1 MQVDFHPSDRARLCR
16 SSATIRSDV
25 DHAASE
31 LIGEGALFKMVR
43 AALNDPDD
51 EIWRYSLRI
60 NNLILVGGEI
70 RSLAAV
76 VPGDSAEAAD
86 ESETGH

>member
-1 MQVDFHPSDRARLCR
+1 MDFHPSDRARLCR

-60 NNLILVGGEI
+60 NDLILVGGEI

-86 ESETGH
+86 EGETGH